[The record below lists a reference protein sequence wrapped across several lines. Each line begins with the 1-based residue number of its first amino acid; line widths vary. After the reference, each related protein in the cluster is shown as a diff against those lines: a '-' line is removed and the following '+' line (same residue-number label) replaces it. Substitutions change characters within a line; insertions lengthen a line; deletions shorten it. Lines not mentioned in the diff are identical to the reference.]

1 MEEKIIELDNKKFL
15 HILKTDKFKTS
26 FVVAFFLND
35 LKREDITINALIPA
49 VLTRGTQNYPTMRD
63 INRKLDSLYGATMDG
78 SSDKIGDKQALQFY
92 VTTIDD
98 KYALN
103 NEKLLEESIKILLD
117 VIYNPKLVNG
127 RFDEEY
133 VRTEKENLKEL
144 IKSRIND
151 KSSYAIS
158 RLIEEMYKDAPYG
171 AYKYGNIDDIEKI
184 DSEKLYNQYIQ
195 ILSNSELHF
204 YVCSST
210 EVDVSL
216 FDNCKKYS
224 QKEYKI
230 VNNNT
235 KSTPGEKHIVERQ
248 DVIQGKLVLG
258 YDINIDTKDLY
269 KAQVYNAILGGSSN
283 SKMFQ
288 NVREKE
294 SLAYT
299 ARSTYL
305 KHKQTLL
312 LFAGIELDKY
322 EKALETMKLQVED
335 MKKGNFTEEDIKD
348 AKVFLENIM
357 RSYNDSQDIL
367 IDLSIGQIVMGMN
380 DSIDEM
386 IQKMKAVTRE
396 DILYVANRVRFNT
409 EYFLTSSSDEQCAPS
424 EESSDA
430 YCASQD

>member
-1 MEEKIIELDNKKFL
+1 MEENIIKIADNKFL
-15 HILKTDKFKTS
+15 HVLNTNKFKTS
-26 FVVAFFLND
+26 FVVAFFLSD
-35 LKREDITINALIPA
+35 LNREDITINALIPA
-49 VLTRGTQNYPTMRD
+49 VLNRGTANLNTMKD
-63 INRKLDSLYGATMDG
+63 INLKLDSLYGATLDG

-98 KYALN
+98 KYALD
-103 NEKLLEESIKILLD
+103 NENLLEESVKLLLD
-117 VIYNPKLVNG
+117 VIYHPKLVNG
-127 RFDEEY
+127 LFDEKY

-158 RLIEEMYKDAPYG
+158 RLIEEMYQDSPYG
-171 AYKYGNIDDIEKI
+171 AYKYGNVEDLEKI
-184 DSEKLYNQYIQ
+184 DAKSLYEQYTKI
-195 ILSNSELHF
+195 IANSELHF

-210 EVDVSL
+210 KVDESW
-216 FDNCKKYS
+216 FDICKVDTTKDITPL
-224 QKEYKI
+224 KF
-230 VNNNT
+230 NT
-235 KSTPGEKHIVERQ
+235 NSTPGEKHIMERQ

-258 YDINIDTKDLY
+258 YDVDIKKEDLY

-312 LFAGIELDKY
+312 LFAGIEIDKY
-322 EKALETMKLQVED
+322 EKALETMKVQVED
-335 MKKGNFTEEDIKD
+335 MKQGKFSDEDIRD
-348 AKVFLENIM
+348 AKVFLENII

-367 IDLSIGQIVMGMN
+367 IDLSMGQIVMGMH

-386 IQKMKAVTRE
+386 IQKINEVTRE
-396 DILYVANRVRFNT
+396 DVLYVANKIKFNT
-409 EYFLTSSSDEQCAPS
+409 EYFLTANNSSDEQ
-424 EESSDA
+424 SSLIE
-430 YCASQD
+430 